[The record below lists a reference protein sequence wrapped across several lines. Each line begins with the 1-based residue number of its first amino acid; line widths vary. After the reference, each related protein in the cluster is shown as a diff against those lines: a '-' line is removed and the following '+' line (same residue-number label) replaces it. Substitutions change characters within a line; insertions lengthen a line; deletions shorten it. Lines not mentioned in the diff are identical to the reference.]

1 MKMCWEKDMCIQA
14 FCNVTMDFALGNLI
28 KVPLVKSRTSPPR
41 NKHRQNER
49 KSPLKMRI
57 FFSCHLSSSLQSCT
71 AAQHFLKKN
80 CINEVYGTGSCLFY
94 FPTIRCH

>member
-1 MKMCWEKDMCIQA
+1 MCIQA

-28 KVPLVKSRTSPPR
+28 EVPLVKSRTSPPR

-57 FFSCHLSSSLQSCT
+57 FSSCHLSSSILHSG
-71 AAQHFLKKN
+71 AA
-80 CINEVYGTGSCLFY
+80 FY
-94 FPTIRCH
+94 EKELHQRSIRHTSPLE